1 MPRTIYDRRDL
12 LNSNYL
18 YQPAS
23 DESPVIVRDQ
33 CLDECASFDGDV
45 AVRTESKKQSP
56 SPACSQNVS
65 KREKLMIFTILFLGI
80 LASVFIALF
89 ASKIG
94 KQRSENLNH
103 PSRESVIVAAGKC
116 PVVVLLSNACKVAF
130 KASLES
136 LNFTRFYQVLLN

>member
-65 KREKLMIFTILFLGI
+65 KRGLSGAFSMSIASMPFDFKIDG
-80 LASVFIALF
+80 LAGSWT
-89 ASKIG
+89 G
-94 KQRSENLNH
+94 
-103 PSRESVIVAAGKC
+103 
-116 PVVVLLSNACKVAF
+116 
-130 KASLES
+130 
-136 LNFTRFYQVLLN
+136 